1 MQRVLASV
9 KDICDE
15 LIELRCF
22 IVGYK
27 EKRKESST
35 KFLPTISETE
45 EKIKEPELTPSI
57 EDSTTQSEVNSS
69 PQTVNTCT
77 DEEIS
82 SIDEFSES
90 ELRESLEISK
100 KIVDSQNVVNAQ
112 EHESRAQNP
121 SGEQI
126 KQDTDMYYSDYRFRL
141 RLRVHF
147 RINEEAIRCLLLVR

>member
-1 MQRVLASV
+1 M
-9 KDICDE
+9 
-15 LIELRCF
+15 
-22 IVGYK
+22 
-27 EKRKESST
+27 
-35 KFLPTISETE
+35 
-45 EKIKEPELTPSI
+45 
-57 EDSTTQSEVNSS
+57 
-69 PQTVNTCT
+69 NTCT

-90 ELRESLEISK
+90 QLRESLEMSK

-112 EHESRAQNP
+112 DHESQAQNP

-126 KQDTDMYYSDYRFRL
+126 KQDTDMYDSDYRFRL

>member
-1 MQRVLASV
+1 M
-9 KDICDE
+9 
-15 LIELRCF
+15 
-22 IVGYK
+22 
-27 EKRKESST
+27 
-35 KFLPTISETE
+35 PTLSETE

-57 EDSTTQSEVNSS
+57 EDSTTQSQVNSS
-69 PQTVNTCT
+69 PETVNTCT

-90 ELRESLEISK
+90 ELRESLEMSK

-112 EHESRAQNP
+112 DHESQAQNP

>member
-1 MQRVLASV
+1 M
-9 KDICDE
+9 
-15 LIELRCF
+15 
-22 IVGYK
+22 
-27 EKRKESST
+27 
-35 KFLPTISETE
+35 
-45 EKIKEPELTPSI
+45 
-57 EDSTTQSEVNSS
+57 
-69 PQTVNTCT
+69 NTCT

-90 ELRESLEISK
+90 QLRESLEMSK

-112 EHESRAQNP
+112 DHESQAQNP

>member
-1 MQRVLASV
+1 MPA
-9 KDICDE
+9 
-15 LIELRCF
+15 
-22 IVGYK
+22 
-27 EKRKESST
+27 
-35 KFLPTISETE
+35 ISETE
-45 EKIKEPELTPSI
+45 EKIKEPELTSSI

-69 PQTVNTCT
+69 PETVNTCT

-90 ELRESLEISK
+90 ELRESLEMSK
-100 KIVDSQNVVNAQ
+100 KIVDSRNVVNAQ
-112 EHESRAQNP
+112 DHESQAQNP